1 MIKII
6 LACAGGFSTS
16 LLVSKMQ
23 AAALKKGIDVEI
35 EAIAETN
42 VENYSDMD
50 ILLLGPQ
57 IGHRLSILEK
67 EVKCPVMTIDQYD
80 YGTMNGEKVLEFAL
94 QTIKGKKEEN

>member
-67 EVKCPVMTIDQYD
+67 EVKCPVMIIDQYD

>member
-94 QTIKGKKEEN
+94 QTIRGKKEEN

>member
-23 AAALKKGIDVEI
+23 AAALKKGLDVEI

-94 QTIKGKKEEN
+94 QTIRGKKEEN

>member
-94 QTIKGKKEEN
+94 QTIREKKEEN

>member
-42 VENYSDMD
+42 VENYLDMD

-94 QTIKGKKEEN
+94 QTIRGKKEEN

>member
-23 AAALKKGIDVEI
+23 AAALKKGLDVEI